1 MIVTDISPVLS
12 KTEEFIEIDYIT
24 QSGSAFAVCKNGD
37 QVFLN
42 KRLVKKMDLNEG
54 DICKAFLLKNYDDKI
69 DMTPW
74 RAVRVLMA
82 A

>member
-1 MIVTDISPVLS
+1 MIATDISPVL
-12 KTEEFIEIDYIT
+12 KKAEEFI
-24 QSGSAFAVCKNGD
+24 
-37 QVFLN
+37 
-42 KRLVKKMDLNEG
+42 KMDLSEG
-54 DICKAFLLKNYDDKI
+54 DICRAFLLKNYEDKI

>member
-1 MIVTDISPVLS
+1 MIATDISPVL
-12 KTEEFIEIDYIT
+12 KKAEEFIKIDYIT

-42 KRLVKKMDLNEG
+42 KRLVNKMDLSEG
-54 DICKAFLLKNYDDKI
+54 DICRAFLLKNYEDKI